1 MRKKIFISVIPI
13 ICIAL
18 LYGGRHVFLNHFYD
32 DSYIT
37 YRFVQNFVA
46 NKGLVFN
53 QGEYANSASA
63 FTYTMLLAFFY
74 DIGITNIELT
84 SIVVSLLS
92 VSGIAILLYFSIKKL
107 TNSNL
112 LAYFFSLMIP
122 LHGLISGWALS
133 GMETLFFS
141 FLVLAFIY
149 QYLFQKKNDAF
160 LLITTLVLILLIRTE
175 GIILLGVWGLSELYS
190 VFIERKKSIL
200 QLVSKSLVYFVI
212 LASFYYFQAMYYG
225 SLTTNAFE
233 FKQIATYYQPNP
245 FYIMLVWG
253 GTSLILSLLA
263 AYSLL
268 IKRNAKTLFI
278 GVYVAISFLA
288 LFIGPYSDGAR
299 YSVHLLPLVSILAS
313 VGFKR
318 FIDSNNLKFIFIT
331 LLLITAQTIFSTFF
345 VRHYVLAHRKGQEC
359 RREIGKYLSINL
371 SENDYVLAGDIGM
384 ISYSAPNVKFIDL
397 GGLTSSDVL
406 TQYQNKQTIDK
417 IILKKRPK
425 LLADT
430 FYNND
435 NRLSHP
441 ILENEVEFIRG
452 MHTYTEL
459 PFKDTFDDIEFKCD
473 DGSRTYAVVNLKDIY
488 N

>member
-1 MRKKIFISVIPI
+1 
-13 ICIAL
+13 
-18 LYGGRHVFLNHFYD
+18 
-32 DSYIT
+32 
-37 YRFVQNFVA
+37 
-46 NKGLVFN
+46 
-53 QGEYANSASA
+53 
-63 FTYTMLLAFFY
+63 
-74 DIGITNIELT
+74 
-84 SIVVSLLS
+84 
-92 VSGIAILLYFSIKKL
+92 
-107 TNSNL
+107 
-112 LAYFFSLMIP
+112 
-122 LHGLISGWALS
+122 
-133 GMETLFFS
+133 
-141 FLVLAFIY
+141 
-149 QYLFQKKNDAF
+149 
-160 LLITTLVLILLIRTE
+160 
-175 GIILLGVWGLSELYS
+175 
-190 VFIERKKSIL
+190 
-200 QLVSKSLVYFVI
+200 
-212 LASFYYFQAMYYG
+212 MYYG